1 MGGRIVLWVK
11 CKLFLS
17 LLSCLPHEKE
27 LWQKFGT
34 ATKDPL
40 ILFEREFSRN
50 SRWKCFQHGDS
61 WHNNFLFDKTN
72 LQEAF
77 VIDWQVCEEKAL
89 KGLVLV
95 VIKSTQSYKS
105 YALKGILIQLF

>member
-1 MGGRIVLWVK
+1 MVWVK
-11 CKLFLS
+11 SKIFLS

-77 VIDWQVCEEKAL
+77 VIDWQVCEEKA
-89 KGLVLV
+89 
-95 VIKSTQSYKS
+95 
-105 YALKGILIQLF
+105 